1 MQFSDKDYKAHY
13 KALSRE
19 LFRKLAIFVC
29 RNSGT
34 EEDAK
39 DLTQD
44 VIILYWR
51 KDVAEK
57 KKAIEDPSYTPRV
70 IANEMGYLYG
80 MGKNL
85 WLKELERRKIS
96 PQFPYDEEIDM
107 FERYAEEE
115 DSYKAMLMK
124 VVSTTLST
132 LGENCRTL
140 LIMFYYEQVSMDEIA
155 ERMDFGSRRVAITTK
170 SRCWQRLKER
180 AYYELEIQLNG
191 Y

>member
-1 MQFSDKDYKAHY
+1 MQFSDKDYT
-13 KALSRE
+13 ALSRE
-19 LFRKLAIFVC
+19 LFRKLVIFVC

-44 VIILYWR
+44 VIVLYWR

-70 IANEMGYLYG
+70 IANETGYLYS
-80 MGKNL
+80 MGRNL
-85 WLKELERRKIS
+85 WYKELERRKIS
-96 PQFPYDEEIDM
+96 PLFSYDIEIDM
-107 FERYAEEE
+107 FDKFAEEE
-115 DSYKAMLMK
+115 DSYKATLKK
-124 VVSTTLST
+124 VLRTSLSK

-170 SRCWQRLKER
+170 SRCWKRLKER
-180 AYYELEIQLNG
+180 AYYELETQLNG
-191 Y
+191 F

>member
-1 MQFSDKDYKAHY
+1 MQFNDKDY

-19 LFRKLAIFVC
+19 LFRKLVIFVC

-34 EEDAK
+34 KGDAE

-44 VIILYWR
+44 VIVLYWR

-70 IANEMGYLYG
+70 TANEMGYLYG
-80 MGKNL
+80 MGRNL
-85 WLKELERRKIS
+85 WFKELRRRKIS
-96 PQFPYDEEIDM
+96 PLFSYDIEIDM
-107 FERYAEEE
+107 FDKFAEEE
-115 DSYKAMLMK
+115 DSYKATLKK
-124 VVSTTLST
+124 VLRTSLSK

-140 LIMFYYEQVSMDEIA
+140 LIMFYYEQMSMDEIA

>member
-1 MQFSDKDYKAHY
+1 MQFSDKDYKT
-13 KALSRE
+13 LSRE
-19 LFRKLAIFVC
+19 LFRKLVIFVC

-44 VIILYWR
+44 VIVLYYR
-51 KDVAEK
+51 KDVAEI
-57 KKAIEDPSYTPRV
+57 KKAIENPSYTPR
-70 IANEMGYLYG
+70 IITNETGYLYS

-85 WLKELERRKIS
+85 WYKELERRKIS
-96 PQFPYDEEIDM
+96 PQFSYDIEIDI
-107 FERYAEEE
+107 FDKFAEEE

-124 VVSTTLST
+124 VVSTSLSK

-140 LIMFYYEQVSMDEIA
+140 LIMFYYDQISMQDIA
-155 ERMDFGSRRVAITTK
+155 EKMGFGSSRVAITTK

-180 AYYELEIQLNG
+180 AYYELETQLNG
-191 Y
+191 F